1 MEATHRTNL
10 TNAVAAHVTAITD
23 ELGEFPESTASRL
36 VGLGATEADLDAV
49 MDFALGDSPFDS
61 VGDLVDHLDANN

>member
-10 TNAVAAHVTAITD
+10 TAAVEAHVTALTD
-23 ELGEFPESTASRL
+23 ELGALPESTESRL
-36 VGLGATEADLDAV
+36 VGLGATEQDLDAV
-49 MDFALGDSPFDS
+49 ADFAFGDSPFQS